1 VTTGGLPFAALRG
14 ILPRMAQQPVE
25 LILIRHLGSRLAIP
39 VFVIDADGNMVYFN
53 GPAGRIL
60 GRDFDEISVMPLAE
74 WTTVFLP
81 SAGGRR
87 LEVEEVPLV
96 QALRQASPVHGTI
109 EIVGADGVARTISVT
124 AFPLVA
130 PTDQVLG
137 AVAMFWESGP
147 S

>member
-1 VTTGGLPFAALRG
+1 MTTRVLPSALPHG

-60 GRDFDEISVMPLAE
+60 GRDFDEISVMPLAA

-81 SAGGRR
+81 SANGRR
-87 LEVEEVPLV
+87 LETEEIPLV
-96 QALRQASPVHGTI
+96 QALRQANPIHGTV
-109 EIVGADGVARTISVT
+109 EITGADGVARTISVT

-137 AVAMFWESGP
+137 AVAMFWESEP